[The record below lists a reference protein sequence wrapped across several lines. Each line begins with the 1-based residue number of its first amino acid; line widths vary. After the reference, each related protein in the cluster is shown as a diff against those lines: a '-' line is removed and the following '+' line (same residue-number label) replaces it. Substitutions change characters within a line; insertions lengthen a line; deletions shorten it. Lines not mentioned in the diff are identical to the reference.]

1 MLPVTH
7 GVEFTRLHVLLYT
20 IIMII
25 ATLLPWLTGMSN
37 LLYLVAALGLNA
49 AFLAYSIALK
59 RSQKKE
65 LPMKVFRFSV
75 QYLMWLFLALLVDH
89 YVIAGVA

>member
-20 IIMII
+20 VILFIV
-25 ATLLPWLTGMSN
+25 TLMPWLTGMSGII
-37 LLYLVAALGLNA
+37 YLAAALGLNA
-49 AFLAYSIALK
+49 AFLYYAIALK
-59 RSQKKE
+59 RTTQKE

-75 QYLMWLFLALLVDH
+75 QYLMWLFLALLLDH
-89 YVIAGVA
+89 YLPIRMQ